1 MTSGTQFLVPQDPCF
16 TVQMALAS
24 PHPQAFGHDNHGL
37 SPHHAH
43 RRFEKALDLTGGGT
57 PRLHVAQSQASLNFT
72 PCVPPAKGHRHR

>member
-43 RRFEKALDLTGGGT
+43 RRSAQALDLTGGGP
-57 PRLHVAQSQASLNFT
+57 PRVHVAPSPGSLPIA
-72 PCVPPAKGHRHR
+72 PCVPSAQGHRHR